1 MHSLRTAIHVTQETI
16 RLNPLRGVLS
26 TLGVIIGVASLVAVL
41 SLGDGMER
49 TAREQLAQTTDLQTL
64 AVNSRMEE
72 EIEGQS
78 FPLVDTLSLGPA
90 DVVALRTL
98 PGVAAMAL
106 VARAAVEVR
115 SADTARQRRRAAL
128 MAVTPDFF
136 QIGKMELLAG
146 RTFSA
151 ADSGPSQAAAILSR
165 QLARDFAGDDGARV
179 LGDSVLVAGVAYRVV
194 GVLAGELGRV
204 SRSIIVPFFPGIS
217 DALGARPLRYP
228 SLVVRAAR
236 VDDIAA
242 LENGLRRH
250 FAAGTPS
257 QKPAVVVQSYRAR
270 ADQAAQGILIF
281 KLLMGAITGISLIV
295 GGIGIMNVL
304 LASVS
309 ERTREIGIRKA
320 TGARHRDILYQFLAE
335 SVAITAI
342 GSVIGVVLGLSGAF
356 AITSLIRRFA
366 DAVFIQASF
375 TWSSVLIAA
384 ALTISIGLAFGTYP
398 ARRAAGLSPI
408 DAIRHE

>member
-1 MHSLRTAIHVTQETI
+1 MRAFYTAFHVTRETI

-49 TAREQLAQTTDLQTL
+49 TMREQLAQTTDLQTI
-64 AVNSRMEE
+64 VVDSRTVEE
-72 EIEGQS
+72 MDGQS
-78 FPLVDTLSLGPA
+78 FPLVDTLALGAA
-90 DVVALRTL
+90 DILALRAL
-98 PGVAAMAL
+98 PGVATIAL
-106 VARAAVEVR
+106 VARAGVEVS
-115 SADTARQRRRAAL
+115 SADTTTQRRRAAL

-136 QIGKMELLAG
+136 KIGKAVLLSG

-151 ADSGPSQAAAILSR
+151 ADSGAVQQVALLSR
-165 QLARDFAGDDGARV
+165 QLARDFGGDDATRV
-179 LGDSVLVAGVAYRVV
+179 LGHAILVAGVAHRVV
-194 GVLAGELGRV
+194 GVLAGELGSV
-204 SRSIIVPFFPGIS
+204 SRSILVPFSPSIS
-217 DALGARPLRYP
+217 DALRARSLRFP
-228 SLVVRAAR
+228 SLVVRVAR
-236 VDDIAA
+236 VDDITPVEKA
-242 LENGLRRH
+242 LRVH
-250 FAAGTPS
+250 FGMGVPNHKS
-257 QKPAVVVQSYRAR
+257 AVVVQSYRAR
-270 ADQAAQGILIF
+270 ADQATQGILVF

-320 TGARHRDILYQFLAE
+320 AGARHRDILYQFLAE

-342 GSVIGVVLGLSGAF
+342 GSLIGVVLGLSGAF
-356 AITSLIRRFA
+356 AITALIRHFA
-366 DAVFIQASF
+366 AALFIQASF

-398 ARRAAGLSPI
+398 ARRAARLSPI
-408 DAIRHE
+408 DAIRHD